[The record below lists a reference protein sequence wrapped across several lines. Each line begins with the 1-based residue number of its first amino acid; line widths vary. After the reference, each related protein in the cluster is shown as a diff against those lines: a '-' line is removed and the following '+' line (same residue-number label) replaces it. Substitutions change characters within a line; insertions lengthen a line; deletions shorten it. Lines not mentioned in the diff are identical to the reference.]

1 MKNSDSIKQIIPAL
15 LKAQQ
20 AIEFAVK
27 DATNPHF
34 RSKYADLPAV
44 IDAIKKPL
52 NDNGIVFMQIPAD
65 DKDGYVGVETTLL
78 HTSGEWISG
87 TSYCPIGNK
96 NDPQGYGSALT
107 YLRRYSL
114 GSVVGL
120 YSDLDDDGNAA
131 SVAKKVATQAP
142 KQVYTPITDDSLNR
156 LNALCLD
163 EKIKAVAEEQL
174 KAKKMSSFSELNE
187 ESAKKFINWLEGK
200 K

>member
-1 MKNSDSIKQIIPAL
+1 MKNSESIKQIVPAL

-52 NDNGIVFMQIPAD
+52 NENGIVFMQIPAD
-65 DKDGYVGVETTLL
+65 DKDGYIGVETILL

-87 TSYCPIGNK
+87 TAHCPIGNK
-96 NDPQGYGSALT
+96 QDPQGYGSALT

-120 YSDLDDDGNAA
+120 YSDVDDDGNAA
-131 SVAKKVATQAP
+131 SVAKKVASQAP
-142 KQVYTPITDDSLNR
+142 KVVHAPISDDSLNQ

-163 EKIKAVAEEQL
+163 EGLDAIAKEQMKTKGIPNFL
-174 KAKKMSSFSELNE
+174 ALCDGD
-187 ESAKKFINWLEGK
+187 AQKFIKWLEGK